1 MKKLLSTSKVL
12 AIVLAAILIF
22 TLFGCKKEPTELN
35 GTYMYML
42 GGEIPTFSYVFE
54 GVFVTMY
61 VGGELQAEG
70 TYYISDS
77 QIYMTFE
84 VSTTIGRYDAKEDMI
99 ILTTSDYG
107 DIELWRVEI
116 QE

>member
-1 MKKLLSTSKVL
+1 MKTVLKKAAVLLVIL
-12 AIVLAAILIF
+12 ALII
-22 TLFGCKKEPTELN
+22 TATCCKSDPKELE

-70 TYYISDS
+70 TYYIKDGN
-77 QIYMTFE
+77 IYMTFE
-84 VSTTIGRYDAKEDMI
+84 VSTTVGVYDRKEDKI
-99 ILTTSDYG
+99 ILSTSDYG
-107 DIELWRVEI
+107 DIELVHIETKD
-116 QE
+116 

>member
-1 MKKLLSTSKVL
+1 MKKLLSRFL
-12 AIVLAAILIF
+12 AIALAVILVF
-22 TLFGCKKEPTELN
+22 ALFGCQKEITELN

-61 VGGELQAEG
+61 VGKDLQAEG

-77 QIYMTFE
+77 HIYMTFE
-84 VSTTIGRYDAKEDMI
+84 VSTTIGKYDEKNDMI
-99 ILTTSDYG
+99 ILSTSDYG
-107 DIELWRVEI
+107 DIELWRVEVK
-116 QE
+116 E

>member
-1 MKKLLSTSKVL
+1 MKAFCTKSAVL
-12 AIVLAAILIF
+12 ILILSIAL
-22 TLFGCKKEPTELN
+22 TATCCQSDPKELN

-42 GGEIPTFSYVFE
+42 GGEIPTFSYVFD

-70 TYYISDS
+70 TYYISDGN
-77 QIYMTFE
+77 IYMTFE
-84 VSTTIGRYDAKEDMI
+84 VSTTVGVYDKKEDKI

-107 DIELWRVEI
+107 DIELIRVET
-116 QE
+116 EG